1 MQDDRL
7 PPRADRAM
15 MARVLAAL
23 GDPAL
28 GLGLTDMQVE
38 YIEDTVVLRGRAP
51 SDTLRVQAGEVAA
64 RVPGVA
70 GVSNRLR
77 VG

>member
-28 GLGLTDMQVE
+28 GLTDTQVE